1 VRLFPE
7 SVQPDA
13 KLLVC
18 AKGLRAV
25 ADGFVSILLPA
36 YLVALGHDAVEVGL
50 LITATLLGSAAAT
63 LLVGLITTRFGYRRL
78 LLAASA
84 LMVGTGLGF
93 AGLQGFVPL
102 LVVGFLGTLNPAA
115 GDVSVFVPLEQSM
128 LARLVADKDRTAL
141 FARYSLAGSLM
152 GACGTLLA
160 ALPELA
166 GARLGLSTVG
176 AMQVMFVAY
185 AIIGIGAGAI
195 YARVTPPDPGATPEK
210 RAPLGPSRGIVYR
223 LSALFCVDSF
233 GSGFFAQSILV
244 LWLLDRFDL
253 PVIQTAP
260 IFFWSN
266 LLTAVSFLAAVPLSR
281 RIGLIN
287 TMVFTHIPA
296 NLALVAIP
304 FVDDLAV
311 VVALLLFRALLSQ
324 MDVPPRASYVMAV
337 VTAAERPAAAS
348 VTNVP
353 RSLAAA
359 ISPAIGGWML
369 NLTPFGWPLIVGG
382 ALKVAYD
389 LGLLFMFRNVKPP
402 EERRPEQIKRP

>member
-1 VRLFPE
+1 MRLFPD

-13 KLLVC
+13 RLLVC
-18 AKGLRAV
+18 AKGLRAI

-36 YLVALGHDAVEVGL
+36 YLVALGYNAKEVGVL
-50 LITATLLGSAAAT
+50 ATATLLGSAAAT
-63 LLVGLITTRFGYRRL
+63 LLVGLITARYGYRRL
-78 LLAASA
+78 LLASSV
-84 LMVGTGLGF
+84 LMVATGLGF
-93 AGLQGFVPL
+93 AGLQGFWPL
-102 LVVGFLGTLNPAA
+102 LVVGFMGTLNPAA
-115 GDVSVFVPLEQSM
+115 GDVSVFVPLEQSL

-166 GARLGLSTVG
+166 APRLGVTTLG
-176 AMQVMFVAY
+176 AMQAMFVLY
-185 AIIGIGAGAI
+185 AAIGLAAGAI
-195 YARVTPPDPGATPEK
+195 YARVASPHAVTKSEK

-253 PVIQTAP
+253 PVAQTAP

-304 FVDDLAV
+304 FVDNL
-311 VVALLLFRALLSQ
+311 R
-324 MDVPPRASYVMAV
+324 
-337 VTAAERPAAAS
+337 
-348 VTNVP
+348 
-353 RSLAAA
+353 RS
-359 ISPAIGGWML
+359 
-369 NLTPFGWPLIVGG
+369 
-382 ALKVAYD
+382 
-389 LGLLFMFRNVKPP
+389 
-402 EERRPEQIKRP
+402 

>member
-1 VRLFPE
+1 MRLFPD

-13 KLLVC
+13 RLLVC
-18 AKGLRAV
+18 AKGLRAI

-36 YLVALGHDAVEVGL
+36 YLVALGYNAKEVGVL
-50 LITATLLGSAAAT
+50 ATATLLGSAAAT
-63 LLVGLITTRFGYRRL
+63 LLVGLITARYGYRRL
-78 LLAASA
+78 LLASSV
-84 LMVGTGLGF
+84 LMIATGLGF
-93 AGLQGFVPL
+93 AGLQGFWPL
-102 LVVGFLGTLNPAA
+102 LVVGFMGTLNPAA
-115 GDVSVFVPLEQSM
+115 GDVSVFVPLEQSL

-160 ALPELA
+160 ALPELVA
-166 GARLGLSTVG
+166 PRLGVTTLG
-176 AMQVMFVAY
+176 AMQAMFVLY
-185 AIIGIGAGAI
+185 AAIGLAAGAI
-195 YARVTPPDPGATPEK
+195 YARVASPHAAATSEK

-253 PVIQTAP
+253 PVAQTAP

-304 FVDDLAV
+304 FVDDLAIV
-311 VVALLLFRALLSQ
+311 IFLLLFRALLSQ

-348 VTNVP
+348 ITNVP
-353 RSLAAA
+353 RSLASAV
-359 ISPAIGGWML
+359 SPAMGGYLL
-369 NLTPFGWPLIVGG
+369 NLTTFGWPLVIGG

-389 LGLLFMFRNVKPP
+389 LGLLVMFRNVKPP
-402 EERRPEQIKRP
+402 EER